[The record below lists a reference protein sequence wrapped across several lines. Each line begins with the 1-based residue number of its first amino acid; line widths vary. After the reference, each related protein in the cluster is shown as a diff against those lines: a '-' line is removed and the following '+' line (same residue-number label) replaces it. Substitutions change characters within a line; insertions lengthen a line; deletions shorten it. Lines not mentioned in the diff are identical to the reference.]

1 MLSKTLKMRKI
12 KMKNQHKFVLR
23 AAVSVFGVATVALS
37 PVVVSAVNSTAN
49 TTINAVIASTISIT
63 TSGTVT
69 LNITPVSGGSQTS
82 ASDTV
87 TVNTNN
93 ATGYNLAV
101 KDSDATLTL
110 TNGANT
116 IAASSNTFAAGNT
129 LANNTW
135 GWAVPSTTTG
145 IGTNAFDASYSV
157 INNAGSSAT
166 KWSGI
171 TASDQQFKNTT
182 TTASNDVTTVWYS
195 AKADTTKPNGTYAD
209 TVTYTATTNP

>member
-1 MLSKTLKMRKI
+1 MKQQYKTG
-12 KMKNQHKFVLR
+12 FR
-23 AAVSVFGVATVALS
+23 AATAFVGVAAIALAPVAA
-37 PVVVSAVNSTAN
+37 SAVAATAN
-49 TTINAVIASTISIT
+49 TTVNAIIASTISVT
-63 TSGTVT
+63 SSGTVN

-101 KDSDATLTL
+101 KDADATLTL

-116 IAASSNTFAAGNT
+116 IAASANTFTAGAA

-135 GWAVPSTTTG
+135 GWAVPSGTTG
-145 IGTNAFDASYSV
+145 IGTNNFDASYSV
-157 INNAGSSAT
+157 ITNAGTSAST
-166 KWSGI
+166 WTGI
-171 TASDQQFKNTT
+171 TASDQVFKNTT

-195 AKADTTKPNGTYAD
+195 AKADTSKPNGTYAD
-209 TVTYTATTNP
+209 VVTYTATTNP

>member
-1 MLSKTLKMRKI
+1 MKTTTTRLSPL
-12 KMKNQHKFVLR
+12 
-23 AAVSVFGVATVALS
+23 AALVAVVGVALS
-37 PVVVSAVNSTAN
+37 PIAASAATQSAN
-49 TTINAVIASTISIT
+49 TTINAVLGSTISIT

-93 ATGYNLAV
+93 STGYNLAV
-101 KDSDATLTL
+101 KDADANLNL
-110 TNGANT
+110 VNGANN
-116 IAASSNTFAAGNT
+116 IAASSNTFATGGT

-135 GWAVPSTTTG
+135 GWAVPTATTG
-145 IGTNAFDASYSV
+145 IGSNGFDASYSV

-166 KWSGI
+166 NWAGI
-171 TASDQQFKNTT
+171 TASDQQFKNTS
-182 TTASNDVTTVWYS
+182 TTASNDTVTVWYS
-195 AKADTTKPNGTYAD
+195 AKADTTKPNGTYTD

>member
-1 MLSKTLKMRKI
+1 MKSISSRLSY
-12 KMKNQHKFVLR
+12 F
-23 AAVSVFGVATVALS
+23 AAVVAVVGVALS
-37 PVVVSAVNSTAN
+37 PLAASAATQSAN
-49 TTINAVIASTISIT
+49 TTINAVIGSTISIT

-93 ATGYNLAV
+93 ATGYELAV

-110 TNGANT
+110 TDGGNT
-116 IAASSNTFAAGNT
+116 IAASSNTFAGGGV

-135 GWAVPSTTTG
+135 GWAVPTATTG
-145 IGTNAFDASYSV
+145 IGSNSFDASYSV
-157 INNAGSSAT
+157 INNAASSSTNWA
-166 KWSGI
+166 GI
-171 TASDQQFKNTT
+171 TATDQLFKDTA
-182 TTASNDVTTVWYS
+182 TTATNDVTTVWYS
-195 AKADTTKPNGTYAD
+195 AKADTSKPNGTYAD